1 MHPLLAAFL
10 AVVFWG
16 VSFVASKAVL
26 ATLSPT
32 VLIFTRF
39 ALGALVLLAI
49 SAARKQPLIP
59 PRNTWPMLALMG
71 FIGVFVHQMLQL
83 HGLVHTTAVN
93 AGWLVGLV
101 PIWSAILAV
110 LFLRERFGPFKLAGL
125 ALGFAGATLVV
136 THGQIST
143 ETLALPSTLGDILV
157 LASTLNWAVYTIVG
171 RRTIQRLG
179 SLQATSEAM
188 FLGWLMLIP
197 FFLHSAGWRE
207 LPALDATGWLYV
219 LFLGICCSGLAYLFW
234 YRALEFVAISGDHD
248 APRQYSAL
256 AQVDR
261 YPATYRRSG
270 SDPAVIFPQWRWS
283 QGPGGDTLC
292 HPEGRRARAK
302 GKDLQS
308 GWASGSETEPVDDR

>member
-101 PIWSAILAV
+101 PIWSAILAA

-157 LASTLNWAVYTIVG
+157 LASTLNWAVYTH
-171 RRTIQRLG
+171 RRPPHHPASGQPAGDLGGDVFGLADAHPLLSPLRRLARTARPRRDR
-179 SLQATSEAM
+179 LA
-188 FLGWLMLIP
+188 LRP
-197 FFLHSAGWRE
+197 
-207 LPALDATGWLYV
+207 LPRDLL
-219 LFLGICCSGLAYLFW
+219 LGIGLSLLVS
-234 YRALEFVAISGDHD
+234 R
-248 APRQYSAL
+248 PR
-256 AQVDR
+256 VC
-261 YPATYRRSG
+261 G
-270 SDPAVIFPQWRWS
+270 NQWR
-283 QGPGGDTLC
+283 P
-292 HPEGRRARAK
+292 
-302 GKDLQS
+302 
-308 GWASGSETEPVDDR
+308 